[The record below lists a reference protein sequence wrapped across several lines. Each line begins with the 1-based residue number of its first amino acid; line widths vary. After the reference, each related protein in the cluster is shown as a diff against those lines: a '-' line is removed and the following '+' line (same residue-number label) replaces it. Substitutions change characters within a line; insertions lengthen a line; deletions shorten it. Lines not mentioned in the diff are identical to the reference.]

1 MGFEE
6 EDDMGEVWRLVGVDV
21 YDGYMNMAI
30 DEAILRRKSAGLAPN
45 TLRFY
50 RWKPSAVSIGYF
62 QTVEQEV
69 NLNYCRRRNVDV
81 VRRNTGG
88 GAVFH
93 DYDGEL
99 TYSLIVNQDERRI
112 PNDILE
118 SYRVICGGIVEGLDR
133 LGIKAEFKPINDI
146 VVKGRKISGNAQTR
160 RRRVVL
166 QHGTVLLKV
175 DVRSMFGALKV
186 SGEKISD
193 KVIKSVEERVT
204 SISRE
209 LERDVSFDELFEA
222 LRYGFEKALGVE
234 FLEAKL
240 DDDELKLA
248 ADLRE
253 GKYKTEWWNFS
264 RPGDHP
270 SWLKLI

>member
-1 MGFEE
+1 MSKT
-6 EDDMGEVWRLVGVDV
+6 WRLVGLDV

-69 NLNYCRRRNVDV
+69 NLNYCRRRGVDV

-99 TYSLIVNQDERRI
+99 TYSLIVSRGEKRI
-112 PNDILE
+112 PNDISE
-118 SYRVICGGIVEGLDR
+118 SYKIICGGIVVGLDR
-133 LGIKAEFKPINDI
+133 LGVGAEFKPINDI
-146 VVKGRKISGNAQTR
+146 VVDGRKISGNAQTR
-160 RRRVVL
+160 RRGVVL

-175 DVRSMFGALKV
+175 DVGTMFRALKI

-193 KVIKSVEERVT
+193 KAIKSVEERVT
-204 SISRE
+204 SLSRE

-222 LRYGFEKALGVE
+222 LKYGFEKALGVE

-253 GKYKTEWWNFS
+253 GKYKTDWWNFS
-264 RPGDHP
+264 RPRDHP
-270 SWLKLI
+270 SRLKLI